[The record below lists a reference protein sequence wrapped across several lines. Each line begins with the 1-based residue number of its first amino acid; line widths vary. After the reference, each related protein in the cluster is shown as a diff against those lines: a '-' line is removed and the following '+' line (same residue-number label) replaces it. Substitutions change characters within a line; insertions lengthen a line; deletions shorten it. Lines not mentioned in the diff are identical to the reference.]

1 MELPLKYL
9 NRSASIRSKRRRFTL
24 TWLLIMV
31 MIILALVFLLP
42 FFWLVSTAF
51 KTSIELAAFPPLWW
65 PPHPQWINFISALT
79 WIDYLHYTVNT
90 VVLSTISA
98 TLTTLSSALV
108 GFSFARLPGG
118 FPKKVLFIIM
128 VSVMMMP
135 TMITIIPTYILFSRI
150 GMIGN
155 YWPWVMWGLGAS
167 PFFAFLFR
175 QFFASIPQE
184 LEDAAIVDGASYL
197 RIFWQIFLPLAIPV
211 LVTCFVLTFVATW
224 GDWFTP
230 DIFLSPSNTTLG
242 IAMASGYSSPV
253 NLPVQNVNAAGSII
267 YVLPVLVIFFFAQ
280 RFYVRSLVSSSLK

>member
-1 MELPLKYL
+1 MELPLKDL
-9 NRSASIRSKRRRFTL
+9 NRSTSIRSKRRRFAL

-42 FFWLVSTAF
+42 FFWLVSTAL
-51 KTSIELAAFPPLWW
+51 KTSVELAAFPPSWW
-65 PPHPQWINFISALT
+65 PLRPQWINFISALT
-79 WIDYLHYTVNT
+79 WIDYLHYTENT
-90 VVLSTISA
+90 VVLATISA
-98 TLTTLSSALV
+98 ILTTLSSALV

-135 TMITIIPTYILFSRI
+135 TMITVIPTYILFSHI

-197 RIFWQIFLPLAIPV
+197 RIFWQIFLPLAVPV

-230 DIFLSPSNTTLG
+230 NIFLNPSNTTLG
-242 IAMASGYSSPV
+242 VAMASGYSSPV